1 MASIYS
7 IDVII
12 PMRKEIMIPDFV
24 KVGLFGQVRPVGE
37 VVWKSEIIWISYFLQ
52 LLRFIELEIA
62 KNIQI
67 IPNIEFKM
75 PNHELWK
82 RNVNKLMNCL
92 SSQPTWTMN
101 HSFHRQ
107 GVGLFFRVFFLHLL
121 FESFFRGFF
130 FCVFFRVFF
139 SRLFFASFFR
149 VFFLRLFSLIWV
161 KSWHKWLYPGAIGWR
176 HSSDA

>member
-1 MASIYS
+1 
-7 IDVII
+7 
-12 PMRKEIMIPDFV
+12 MIPDFV

-82 RNVNKLMNCL
+82 RNVNKLINCL
-92 SSQPTWTMN
+92 SSQSTWLRG
-101 HSFHRQ
+101 FHRK
-107 GVGLFFRVFFLHLL
+107 GVDRSRATADLFAVSPVFL
-121 FESFFRGFF
+121 FWFEIEPKFPS
-130 FCVFFRVFF
+130 
-139 SRLFFASFFR
+139 A
-149 VFFLRLFSLIWV
+149 
-161 KSWHKWLYPGAIGWR
+161 HN
-176 HSSDA
+176 DDNM